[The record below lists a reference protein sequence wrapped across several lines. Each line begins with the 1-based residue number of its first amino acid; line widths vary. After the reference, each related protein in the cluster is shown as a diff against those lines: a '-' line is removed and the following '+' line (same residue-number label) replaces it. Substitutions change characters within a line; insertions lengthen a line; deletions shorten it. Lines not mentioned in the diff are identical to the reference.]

1 VTDHHIEPEF
11 LATVIA
17 VIVGLVVFVVTV
29 LIAGLVT
36 LRV

>member
-1 VTDHHIEPEF
+1 VTDHDIEPEF
-11 LATVIA
+11 LATVTA

-36 LRV
+36 LRF